1 VSSTE
6 TNAPT
11 TENGIAAP
19 RRPSLAS
26 RIVKISFG
34 LAVLVFGAV
43 YIGTRWDG
51 VRDALSHAQPAWIVV
66 AVICAAVGQWA
77 AALSF
82 GAVLRMIAP
91 PLPIL
96 EVARVHFVSQLGKY
110 IPGSIWPIVAITEM
124 CRRYGIARRSAAT
137 AGVLALLYSLVV
149 ATILGL
155 VLVLAASAGS
165 AAGWWWLVAVI
176 PLGIALVHPRV
187 VGAAVDAVLRLLR
200 RPPIE
205 LDLRWQTLR
214 ACLGWSALSWIL
226 LGLQCWALVIA
237 LGGDLGKSLAPA
249 IGGFAVA
256 YAAGTVFIPAPA
268 GAGVREAV
276 LGLALSGFGAT
287 AATLTH
293 DDIVVVVLLSRVI
306 LAILD
311 FAQAG
316 VVLVLARHSSQRSTP
331 QGSP

>member
-1 VSSTE
+1 VSSTG

-11 TENGIAAP
+11 TENGIAAS

-34 LAVLVFGAV
+34 VAVLVFGAIYV
-43 YIGTRWDG
+43 GTRWDG
-51 VRDALSHAQPAWIVV
+51 VRDALSHARPAWIVV
-66 AVICAAVGQWA
+66 AIISAAAGQWA
-77 AALSF
+77 AALTF

-110 IPGSIWPIVAITEM
+110 IPGSVWPIVAITEM
-124 CRRYGIARRSAAT
+124 SRRYGIARRSAAT

-155 VLVLAASAGS
+155 VSILAASAGS
-165 AAGWWWLVAVI
+165 AAGWWWLVAII

-214 ACLGWSALSWIL
+214 VCLGWSALSWVL
-226 LGLQCWALVIA
+226 LGLQCWALVVA
-237 LGGDLGKSLAPA
+237 LGGDLGRSLAPA
-249 IGGFAVA
+249 IGGFALA
-256 YAAGTVFIPAPA
+256 YAAGTIFIPAPA

-276 LGLALSGFGAT
+276 LGLALSGFGT
-287 AATLTH
+287 SGATLTH
-293 DDIVVVVLLSRVI
+293 DDIVVVLLLSRVI

-316 VVLVLARHSSQRSTP
+316 VVIVLARHNSQRAAP
-331 QGSP
+331 RHP

>member
-1 VSSTE
+1 MSSTE

-11 TENGIAAP
+11 TDNGIAAP
-19 RRPSLAS
+19 RRASLAS

-34 LAVLVFGAV
+34 VAVLVFGAV

-51 VRDALSHAQPAWIVV
+51 VRDAISHARPGWIVLAIV
-66 AVICAAVGQWA
+66 CAAAGQWA

-110 IPGSIWPIVAITEM
+110 IPGSVWPIVAITEM
-124 CRRYGIARRSAAT
+124 GRRYGIARRSAAT
-137 AGVLALLYSLVV
+137 AGVLGLLYSLAV

-200 RPPIE
+200 RPPIK

-214 ACLGWSALSWIL
+214 ACLGWSALSWLL
-226 LGLQCWALVIA
+226 LGLQCWALVVA

-249 IGGFAVA
+249 IGGFALA
-256 YAAGTVFIPAPA
+256 YSAGTIFVPAPA

-293 DDIVVVVLLSRVI
+293 EEIVVVVLLSRVI

-316 VVLVLARHSSQRSTP
+316 VVLLLARHSSQRAAP
-331 QGSP
+331 

>member
-1 VSSTE
+1 VSATE
-6 TNAPT
+6 TNESAT
-11 TENGIAAP
+11 DDGIAEP
-19 RRPSLAS
+19 RRGSLAG
-26 RIVKISFG
+26 RIVKIGFG

-43 YIGTRWDG
+43 YIGARWNG
-51 VRDALSHAQPAWIVV
+51 VRDAIANARPAWIVV
-66 AVICAAVGQWA
+66 AIVCAAAGQWA
-77 AALSF
+77 AAFSF

-96 EVARVHFVSQLGKY
+96 EVARVQFVSQLGKY
-110 IPGSIWPIVAITEM
+110 IPGSIWPIVVITEM
-124 CRRYGIARRSAAT
+124 GRRYGIARRSAAT
-137 AGVLALLYSLVV
+137 AGVLALLYSLIV

-165 AAGWWWLVAVI
+165 AAGWWWLVAII
-176 PLGIALVHPRV
+176 PIGIALVHPRV

-214 ACLGWSALSWIL
+214 ACLGWSALSWVL
-226 LGLQCWALVIA
+226 LGLQCWALVVA

-249 IGGFAVA
+249 IGGFALA
-256 YAAGTVFIPAPA
+256 YAAGTIFIPAPA
-268 GAGVREAV
+268 GAGVREAA

-293 DDIVVVVLLSRVI
+293 DEIVVVVLLSRVI

-316 VVLVLARHSSQRSTP
+316 VVLLLARHSSQRATP
-331 QGSP
+331 EAHP

>member
-6 TNAPT
+6 TNIQT
-11 TENGIAAP
+11 TDDGVAAA
-19 RRPSLAS
+19 RRGSLAS
-26 RIVKISFG
+26 QIVKISFG
-34 LAVLVFGAV
+34 VAVLVFGAIYV
-43 YIGTRWDG
+43 GIRWDG
-51 VRDALSHAQPAWIVV
+51 VRDAISQARPAWIVT
-66 AVICAAVGQWA
+66 AVVCAAAGQWA

-110 IPGSIWPIVAITEM
+110 IPGSVWPIVAITEM
-124 CRRYGIARRSAAT
+124 GRRYGIARRSAAT

-149 ATILGL
+149 AIILGL

-200 RPPIE
+200 RPPIQ
-205 LDLRWQTLR
+205 LDMRWQTLR
-214 ACLGWSALSWIL
+214 ACLGWSALSWVL
-226 LGLQCWALVIA
+226 LGLQCWALVVA

-249 IGGFAVA
+249 IGGFALA
-256 YAAGTVFIPAPA
+256 YAAGTIFIPAPA

-293 DDIVVVVLLSRVI
+293 DEIVVVVLLSRVM
-306 LAILD
+306 LAVLD

-316 VVLVLARHSSQRSTP
+316 VALVLTRDSSQRAAP
-331 QGSP
+331 

>member
-1 VSSTE
+1 MSSTE

-19 RRPSLAS
+19 RRASLAS
-26 RIVKISFG
+26 RIVKVGFG
-34 LAVLVFGAV
+34 AAVLVFGGI

-51 VRDALSHAQPAWIVV
+51 VRDAISHARPEWVVV
-66 AVICAAVGQWA
+66 AIVCAAAGQWGS
-77 AALSF
+77 ALSL

-91 PLPIL
+91 PMPIL

-110 IPGSIWPIVAITEM
+110 IPGSVWPIVAITEM

-149 ATILGL
+149 STSLGL
-155 VLVLAASAGS
+155 IFVLAASAGS
-165 AAGWWWLVAVI
+165 AAGWWWLIAVI
-176 PLGIALVHPRV
+176 PLGIALVHPRI
-187 VGAAVDAVLRLLR
+187 VGAGVDAVLRLLR

-205 LDLRWQTLR
+205 LDMRWQTLR
-214 ACLGWSALSWIL
+214 ACLGWSALSWL
-226 LGLQCWALVIA
+226 LMGLQCWALVVA

-249 IGGFAVA
+249 IGGFALA
-256 YAAGTVFIPAPA
+256 YAAGTIFIPAPA

-306 LAILD
+306 LAVLD

-316 VVLVLARHSSQRSTP
+316 LVLVLARHSSQRD
-331 QGSP
+331 SP

>member
-6 TNAPT
+6 TNAQT
-11 TENGIAAP
+11 TDNGIAAP
-19 RRPSLAS
+19 RSGSLAS
-26 RIVKISFG
+26 RVVKISFG
-34 LAVLVFGAV
+34 VAVLVFGAI

-51 VRDALSHAQPAWIVV
+51 VRDALSHARPAWIVV
-66 AVICAAVGQWA
+66 AFVFAAAGQWA
-77 AALSF
+77 AAFSF

-91 PLPIL
+91 PLPVL

-110 IPGSIWPIVAITEM
+110 IPGSVWPIVAVTEM
-124 CRRYGIARRSAAT
+124 CRRYGIARRAAAT
-137 AGVLALLYSLVV
+137 AGLLTLLYSLVV
-149 ATILGL
+149 QAVLGL
-155 VLVLAASAGS
+155 VLVLAASAGT

-176 PLGIALVHPRV
+176 PIGIALVHPRV
-187 VGAAVDAVLRLLR
+187 VRAAVDTALRLLR

-205 LDLRWQTLR
+205 LDMRWQTLR
-214 ACLGWSALSWIL
+214 AILGWSALASIL
-226 LGLQCWALVIA
+226 LGLQCWALVVA

-249 IGGFAVA
+249 IGGFALA
-256 YAAGTVFIPAPA
+256 YAAGTIFIPAPA

-316 VVLVLARHSSQRSTP
+316 VVLILARHSSQRAAP
-331 QGSP
+331 